1 MRNEIKEIIQKL
13 ETIEEEAQNLKDS
26 LRNLINNED
35 FQRFYSPEELKK
47 RKKKEYNQKYYRKH
61 K

>member
-1 MRNEIKEIIQKL
+1 MKDKIEQIIQNL
-13 ETIEEEAQNLKDS
+13 ETIELEAQNLRDS
-26 LRNLINNED
+26 LRNLIENED

-47 RKKKEYNQKYYRKH
+47 RKKKEYNRKYYKKH